1 MIQQLSDLFPLI
13 LVSAIGTAVIGPI
26 MARLGAGWG
35 LVDLP
40 QSAPHKRHQHPT
52 PLVGGLTIGL
62 ALAVTYLVI
71 RPPLGEGVG
80 AALAA
85 GGFMLVWG
93 LADDWRGMAPWQKLV
108 GQIAVGA
115 FLIASGVQV
124 RITRL
129 DWLDL
134 GLSMLW
140 YVGMMNAYNFVDS
153 MDGLAV
159 GLASIA
165 SAFFML
171 VMVDSGQPELAL
183 LAAAILGATVGAY
196 VLNASPAKI
205 FLGDSGAQLL
215 GLLLAVLGIAYVPG
229 GAGLP
234 QGVSW
239 FTPILVLGVPIF
251 DMSLVVIS
259 RTRRRS
265 RLYQAGTDHTFHRLV
280 GLGLDPTRSVLLM
293 HLTAIVLGLT
303 AFIALDT
310 TVLVAN
316 LMFGG
321 IVLVG
326 LAAVAVLERVHP
338 RQAEAP

>member
-1 MIQQLSDLFPLI
+1 MTEELSDLFPLI
-13 LVSAIGTAVIGPI
+13 LVSALAAALVGPL
-26 MARLGAGWG
+26 MARLGRVLG

-40 QSAPHKRHQHPT
+40 RSAPHKLHQHPT

-62 ALAVTYLVI
+62 ALAVTYLMI
-71 RPPLGEGVG
+71 RPPLEEGVG
-80 AALAA
+80 PALAA
-85 GGFMLVWG
+85 GGVMLVWG
-93 LADDWRGMAPWQKLV
+93 LVDDWRGMAPWQKLV

-140 YVGMMNAYNFVDS
+140 YVGMMNAFNFVDS

-171 VMVDSGQPELAL
+171 VMVDSGQPGLAL
-183 LAAAILGATVGAY
+183 LAAAILGATVGSY
-196 VLNASPAKI
+196 VLNASPAEI

-239 FTPILVLGVPIF
+239 FTPILVLGIPIF
-251 DMSLVVIS
+251 DMCLVVIS

-265 RLYQAGTDHTFHRLV
+265 RLYQAGTDHTYHRLV

-303 AFIALDT
+303 AFIALDA

-321 IVLVG
+321 IVLMG

-338 RQAEAP
+338 RPAEAP